1 MTGLEV
7 YSVVTWDSQRPLEI
21 EIIFTGADGD
31 VRWVFARDLI
41 ADALDHGSAG
51 DGDIHVSTD
60 GTHLSLELFQP
71 PHAVFRTASFPLRG
85 FMSSTYAI
93 VPRGHEELDVDE
105 IIANLLEGTS

>member
-31 VRWVFARDLI
+31 IRWVFARDLI

-51 DGDIHVSTD
+51 DGDIHMSTD

-71 PHAVFRTASFPLRG
+71 PHAVFRTASFP
-85 FMSSTYAI
+85 I

-105 IIANLLEGTS
+105 IIANLLEGTT